1 MPQDSND
8 DGSRTRRRGAS
19 PAKAVNRGD
28 QPKKTRRLRLI
39 PLGGVGEVG
48 KNCLLLEQ
56 GSDLVLIDV
65 GVKFPEDELLGID
78 LIIPDLSYVAERVQQ
93 LRGIVITHGHEDH
106 LGALPYVLTQ
116 LHSPYP
122 VPVYGSRLVLGMAR
136 AKLEE
141 HRALDLCDLQEIEFG
156 TRLHLGSIHIE
167 FFPVGHSIPDASGL
181 IIESAFGTIVHTSD
195 FKLGEM
201 PQEGLDRLRRA
212 GQRGVQ
218 VLLSDTVRIESA
230 EPTASEAAVKQT
242 IRDIIAA
249 ASGRVIVTTFASNL
263 ARVNSVMEVAHDLG
277 RHVAMA
283 GRSMD
288 RNLGIAR
295 EEGYIKVPSDLLV
308 SLDRAEKLPDNQVVL
323 LTTGSQGEP
332 TSALGRMAVG
342 EHRLLRV
349 RQGDTIILSST
360 AIPGNQET
368 VSATIDNLFRA
379 GANVFYSPVT
389 PVLHASGHASRR
401 EIGQMIDLLRPA
413 YAVPMHG
420 EYRMMVLFRQL
431 AGEHGIPADHV
442 LLPEIGR
449 AIDVTQD
456 GARLGGTVESG
467 AVLVDGLTVGEVDHV
482 VLRDRR
488 ALSTDGIMVISA
500 VMDRATG
507 RLIRSPEILARG
519 FLPAEE
525 GKFLDEAV
533 QKIER
538 ALRRGEPGE
547 IEYRI
552 IGDRMKE
559 SLAGFVFQRTRLR
572 PMILPVITEV

>member
-1 MPQDSND
+1 MPQESEE
-8 DGSRTRRRGAS
+8 GGRTRRRGAAT
-19 PAKAVNRGD
+19 PAKTANRGD
-28 QPKKTRRLRLI
+28 QAKKTRRLRLI

-65 GVKFPEDELLGID
+65 GVKFPEVELLGID
-78 LIIPDLSYVAERVQQ
+78 LIIPDLRYVAERVQQ

-106 LGALPYVLTQ
+106 LGALPYVLRQ
-116 LHSPYP
+116 LNSAYP

-141 HRALDLCDLQEIEFG
+141 HRALDLCDLQEIDFG
-156 TRLHLGSIHIE
+156 TKLHLGSVRIE

-181 IIESAFGTIVHTSD
+181 IIETAFGTIVHTSD
-195 FKLGEM
+195 FKFGEM
-201 PQEGLDRLRRA
+201 PQAGLDRLRA
-212 GQRGVQ
+212 VAQHGVQ
-218 VLLSDTVRIESA
+218 LLLSDTVRIESP
-230 EPTASEAAVKQT
+230 EPTRSEAEVAQT
-242 IRDIIAA
+242 IRDIMAA
-249 ASGRVIVTTFASNL
+249 ASGRVFVTTFASNL
-263 ARVNSVMEVAHDLG
+263 ARVDSVMQAAHKLG
-277 RHVAMA
+277 RHVAVA
-283 GRSMD
+283 GRSID

-295 EEGYIKVPSDLLV
+295 EEGYIKVPDDLLV
-308 SLDRAEKLPDNQVVL
+308 SLDRAEKLPANQVVL

-349 RQGDTIILSST
+349 RQGDTIILSSSP
-360 AIPGNQET
+360 IPGNEQT
-368 VSATIDNLFRA
+368 VSSTIDNLFRA
-379 GANVFYSPVT
+379 GALVHYSPIT
-389 PVLHASGHASRR
+389 PALHASGHASRR
-401 EIGQMIDLLRPA
+401 EIGQMMDLIKPA

-467 AVLVDGLTVGEVDHV
+467 SVLVDGLTVGAIDHV

-488 ALSTDGIMVISA
+488 ALASDGIMVISA
-500 VMDRATG
+500 AIDRTTG
-507 RLIRSPEILARG
+507 RLVRAPEILARG
-519 FLPAEE
+519 VLPAED
-525 GKFLDEAV
+525 GQFLEEAV
-533 QKIER
+533 QRIER

-547 IEYRI
+547 LEYRI
-552 IGDRMKE
+552 VGDRMKE

>member
-1 MPQDSND
+1 MPEEHQEPS
-8 DGSRTRRRGAS
+8 RRRGAVS
-19 PAKAVNRGD
+19 AKVA
-28 QPKKTRRLRLI
+28 PKVEQSKRSRRLRLI

-56 GSDLVLIDV
+56 GTDLVLIDV
-65 GVKFPEDELLGID
+65 GVKFPEEELLGVD
-78 LIIPDLSYVAERVQQ
+78 LIIPDLKYVAERVQQ

-122 VPVYGSRLVLGMAR
+122 VPVYGSRLVLGLAR
-136 AKLEE
+136 ARLEE

-156 TRLHLGSIHIE
+156 TRLQLGTIRLE

-181 IIESAFGTIVHTSD
+181 IIDAACGTIVHTSD
-195 FKLGEM
+195 FKMGEM
-201 PQEGLDRLRRA
+201 PPEGLERLRRA
-212 GQRGVQ
+212 AEQGVQ

-230 EPTASEAAVKQT
+230 EPTATEAVVAQT
-242 IRDIIAA
+242 IREIMAEA
-249 ASGRVIVTTFASNL
+249 QGRVIVTTFASNL
-263 ARVNSVMEVAHDLG
+263 ARVNSVIAAAQDLG
-277 RHVAMA
+277 RYVAVA

-295 EEGYIKVPSDLLV
+295 EEGYVKVSGDLLV
-308 SLDRAEKLPDNQVVL
+308 SLDRAEKLPDHQVVL

-349 RQGDTIILSST
+349 RQGDTVIISST
-360 AIPGNQET
+360 PIPGNQET

-379 GANVFYSPVT
+379 GATVYYPPVT
-389 PVLHASGHASRR
+389 PLLHSSGHASRQ

-420 EYRMMVLFRQL
+420 EYRMMVLFRHV
-431 AGEHGIPADHV
+431 AVEHGLPADHV

-449 AIDVTQD
+449 AIEVTRE
-456 GARLGGTVESG
+456 GARLGATVESG
-467 AVLVDGLTVGEVDHV
+467 SILVDGLTVGAVDHV

-488 ALSTDGIMVISA
+488 ALASDGILVISVA
-500 VMDRATG
+500 VDRSSG
-507 RLIRSPEILARG
+507 KMINRPEVLARG
-519 FLPAEE
+519 FLPAED
-525 GKFLDEAV
+525 GKLMDEAV
-533 QKIER
+533 DRVER
-538 ALRRGEPGE
+538 ALRRGQPGE
-547 IEYRI
+547 LEWRI
-552 IGDRMKE
+552 TGERMKE
-559 SLAGFVFQRTRLR
+559 ALAGFVYQRTRLR